1 MPFQK
6 GHPGGPGRPRKRDAN
21 AGAITRAEKQ
31 IRDRLPEVVDKM
43 LELAMGVLVEEQTL
57 EGRFIYQKPPDYK
70 AAAYLIDRIMGKPT
84 ERREVKNQEGPPI
97 PWDRVPDEIQAEFL
111 AGRIGLEDVVAYI
124 QPRD

>member
-1 MPFQK
+1 MSEELDSLNSK
-6 GHPGGPGRPRKRDAN
+6 SGWGGSRQGAGRKQKRDKN
-21 AGAITRAEKQ
+21 GTAIERAEKQ

-84 ERREVKNQEGPPI
+84 ERQEQTTEG
-97 PWDRVPDEIQAEFL
+97 
-111 AGRIGLEDVVAYI
+111 GLTIKVVYADVDPNATET
-124 QPRD
+124 P